1 MTRSWV
7 QPGDRIFDYAEQSA
21 TDSVTNAPK
30 RAIQKTAEVTG
41 DLIGNN
47 MPNRVT
53 KFLKTSLQ
61 NNSETS
67 EDDMYLQDKDRK
79 LLTI

>member
-41 DLIGNN
+41 DLIYWWFNW
-47 MPNRVT
+47 T
-53 KFLKTSLQ
+53 
-61 NNSETS
+61 
-67 EDDMYLQDKDRK
+67 
-79 LLTI
+79 

>member
-1 MTRSWV
+1 
-7 QPGDRIFDYAEQSA
+7 
-21 TDSVTNAPK
+21 
-30 RAIQKTAEVTG
+30 
-41 DLIGNN
+41 

>member
-1 MTRSWV
+1 
-7 QPGDRIFDYAEQSA
+7 
-21 TDSVTNAPK
+21 
-30 RAIQKTAEVTG
+30 
-41 DLIGNN
+41 

-67 EDDMYLQDKDRK
+67 EDDMYLQDMYLQKIIDNLR
-79 LLTI
+79 LI

>member
-1 MTRSWV
+1 
-7 QPGDRIFDYAEQSA
+7 
-21 TDSVTNAPK
+21 
-30 RAIQKTAEVTG
+30 
-41 DLIGNN
+41 

-67 EDDMYLQDKDRK
+67 EDDMCLQDKDRK